1 MAINFSQVKSLTIP
15 EGDVKS
21 ISVGGVIV
29 WQKNLPYELYENY
42 YLTSHS
48 YTYNTNY
55 IDLGI
60 KWNNNWKL
68 EGKFYKPTTTSQ
80 WGRLLGTG
88 YDTSS
93 EVYVNYNAETN
104 GDFVVNY
111 GNTYVSQLSNANTIN
126 TEYNF
131 SFGNRGSSCECW
143 FKKPNENWLSFGTTW
158 SPSNTNSTHNLRLF
172 SNEQSDRDGIFGI
185 SKIQI
190 NGPSDLWSEAG
201 ALMLLVPARRK
212 SDDVLGMYDKNN
224 DVFYPVTTS
233 GDGYFTITDV
243 NGTSIWPQL
252 FTITYRKA
260 VYQNTLPA
268 SKTVPAGYVLT
279 SADLP
284 TQTDSSDWS
293 VTGWTLNGTN
303 TVSAGYVVNSNIEL
317 CAVHKYHVT
326 SSNLFKRDN
335 DDGTVSSSYGDT
347 CSATASCGNVGNA
360 ATSGSTKTVAM
371 TKKYSKTWSAT
382 GTFNSYKCGVT
393 LGAWGGLVSTIQ
405 VDHACRME
413 WTPARSSV
421 TFTLPSGYTNEYNYT
436 DCYPGY
442 VCRNNSTGA
451 YITAYNQNN
460 TNKITYN
467 VSEPSSGTTNALYI
481 QYGKVT
487 GSSINY
493 LAWRGGYYYTLS
505 SGPSSKNMTCNTS
518 TTTETVYFYTTPT
531 NS

>member
-21 ISVGGVIV
+21 ISIGGVTV

-68 EGKFYKPTTTSQ
+68 EGKFYKPTTTTQ

-88 YDTSS
+88 YDTST
-93 EVYVNYNAETN
+93 EVYVNYDAETN
-104 GDFVVNY
+104 GDFVINY
-111 GNTYVSQLSNANTIN
+111 GNTYISKLSNANTIN

-224 DVFYPVTTS
+224 NVFYPVTTS

-252 FTITYRKA
+252 FTISYRKA

-317 CAVHKYHVT
+317 CAVHKYKHT
-326 SSNLFKRDN
+326 SASLFKSAKN
-335 DDGTVSSSYGDT
+335 NVYEAKVTVSVNNGS
-347 CSATASCGNVGNA
+347 VGNSSSGTTMTYTNSKSY
-360 ATSGSTKTVAM
+360 TSGNPG
-371 TKKYSKTWSAT
+371 YD
-382 GTFNSYKCGVT
+382 TFVYAQIGS
-393 LGAWGGLVSTIQ
+393 WGGLVGTINL
-405 VDHACRME
+405 DHAARIE
-413 WTPARSSV
+413 WTPSRSSV
-421 TFTLPSGYTNEYNYT
+421 TFSSSMSSGTNVYNYT
-436 DCYPGY
+436 ATYPTLVLRHVGTQQLIY
-442 VCRNNSTGA
+442 SKTQNS
-451 YITAYNQNN
+451 

-467 VSEPSSGTTNALYI
+467 APEPNSGSKVRVYI
-481 QYGKVT
+481 QHGGNDGGQKLASRADYRYTPNTSQSYG
-487 GSSINY
+487 I
-493 LAWRGGYYYTLS
+493 
-505 SGPSSKNMTCNTS
+505 TCNAS
-518 TTTETVYFYTTPT
+518 TTTETVYFYTTPS
-531 NS
+531 N